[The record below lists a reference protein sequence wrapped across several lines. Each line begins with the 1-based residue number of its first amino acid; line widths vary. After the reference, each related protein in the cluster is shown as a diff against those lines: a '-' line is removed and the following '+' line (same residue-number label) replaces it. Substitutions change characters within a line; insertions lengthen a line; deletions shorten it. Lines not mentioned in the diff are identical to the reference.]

1 MRVKTGRLAMKK
13 AADKIR
19 TKKWN
24 SDSGFI
30 ANNSRIINIA
40 DLGNESYLGMNF
52 YQIIQIPGN
61 ELLQIYDL

>member
-19 TKKWN
+19 SKKWN
-24 SDSGFI
+24 NETGFI
-30 ANNSRIINIA
+30 GNDSRVINIA

-52 YQIIQIPGN
+52 YKIIEIPGN
-61 ELLQIYDL
+61 EHLQIYDL

>member
-19 TKKWN
+19 AKKWN
-24 SDSGFI
+24 SDVGFI

-61 ELLQIYDL
+61 ELLQIYNL

>member
-19 TKKWN
+19 SKKWSN
-24 SDSGFI
+24 ENGFI
-30 ANNSRIINIA
+30 GNDSRVINIA

-52 YQIIQIPGN
+52 YQIIQIQGN

>member
-19 TKKWN
+19 SKKWSN
-24 SDSGFI
+24 ENGFI
-30 ANNSRIINIA
+30 GNDSRVINMA

-61 ELLQIYDL
+61 EFLQIYDL